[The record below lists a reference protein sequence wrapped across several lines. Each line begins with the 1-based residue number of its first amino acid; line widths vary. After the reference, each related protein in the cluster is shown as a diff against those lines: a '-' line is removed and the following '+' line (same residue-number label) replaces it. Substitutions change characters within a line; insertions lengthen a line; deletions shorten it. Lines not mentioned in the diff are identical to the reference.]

1 MKKTNAIR
9 ILESLN
15 VPYKLR
21 EFSIDESDLSA
32 ENAALRLELPVD
44 QVFKTLVVR
53 GDRSGVVVV
62 SIPGGRELDLKAFAR
77 VSGNKKV
84 EMVSLKEVQPLT
96 GYIRGAVSPLG
107 LKNNYEY
114 YLDENAFQFDSVII
128 SAGTRGVQ
136 IEITPEDLKKA
147 ASAVTGSFVR

>member
-84 EMVSLKEVQPLT
+84 EMVSLKEVKLLT

-107 LKNNYEY
+107 LKNSYEY
-114 YLDENAFQFDSVII
+114 YLDENVFRFDSVII
-128 SAGTRGVQ
+128 SAGTRGMQ
-136 IEITPEDLKKA
+136 IEIAPEDLKKA
-147 ASAVTGSFVR
+147 ASALIGSFVR